1 MKLSNKLSKAHMSR
15 ADTYYQRLQTSICT
29 QEYVSNLFG
38 LIIALSDT
46 TFHITDLSFL
56 NSLISTFKDTSFFKE
71 FDVKVINNDLN
82 YGYKCKRVCEFSYLR
97 HTIRCDVINSN
108 DLDMNSIDVLNL
120 PVIMLERI
128 DKGYCIRDVKFDF
141 EYSKY
146 NSEIELMYRV
156 DYNRYEEYYI
166 CYIPFELLCDLYMN
180 FGRNVSTSIKVDIIL
195 NALNILLGHTPELNG
210 KVMKKTIRGITNMD
224 NILYSLLKIFLYS
237 ETGVTAFEE
246 CIHGKEYSNGSYIIR
261 VSDKIGLKLVLEEE
275 DLNLDNL
282 LIYTNKDCSVIVGL
296 YNEQS
301 DSIISNRFLYLGGS
315 PIIKPTQFTLSK
327 IEYNNSGLLRQLLL
341 SKSTIHING
350 VVV

>member
-1 MKLSNKLSKAHMSR
+1 MKVLNRLSKAHMSR

-29 QEYVSNLFG
+29 QEYVSNIFG
-38 LIIALSDT
+38 LISSLSDT
-46 TFHITDLSFL
+46 AFPITDLSFL

-82 YGYKCKRVCEFSYLR
+82 YGYKCKRVCDFSYLGN
-97 HTIRCDVINSN
+97 TIRCNVIHSN
-108 DLDMNSIDVLNL
+108 DLDMNCIGIFNL
-120 PVIMLERI
+120 PVIMLERR
-128 DKGYCIRDVKFDF
+128 DDGYCIRDVKFDV

-156 DYNRYEEYYI
+156 DYNGCKKYYV

-180 FGRNVSTSIKVDIIL
+180 FGRNVSTSIKVDIIIS
-195 NALNILLGHTPELNG
+195 ALNTLLGYTPELNG
-210 KVMKKTIRGITNMD
+210 KAMKRTIRGITNVD
-224 NILYSLLKIFLYS
+224 NILYSLLRIFLYS
-237 ETGVTAFEE
+237 ETGITAFEE

-261 VSDKIGLKLVLEEE
+261 VSDKIGLKLVLEDE

-282 LIYTNKDCSVIVGL
+282 IIYTNQDCSVIVGL

-315 PIIKPTQFTLSK
+315 PIIKPTQFILSK

>member
-1 MKLSNKLSKAHMSR
+1 MKLSNKLRKTKGGR
-15 ADTYYQRLQTSICT
+15 ADTYYQRLKTSICT
-29 QEYVSNLFG
+29 QEYVRNLFG
-38 LIIALSDT
+38 LISVLSDT
-46 TFHITDLSFL
+46 AFPITDLSFL

-71 FDVKVINNDLN
+71 FEVKLVNNDLN
-82 YGYKCKRVCEFSYLR
+82 YGYKCKRVCEFSYLGN
-97 HTIRCDVINSN
+97 TIRCNVIHSN
-108 DLDMNSIDVLNL
+108 DLDMNCIGVFNL
-120 PVIMLERI
+120 PVIMLERR
-128 DKGYCIRDVKFDF
+128 DDGYCIRDVKFDV

-156 DYNRYEEYYI
+156 DYNGYKEYYI

-180 FGRNVSTSIKVDIIL
+180 FGRNVRISIKVDIII
-195 NALNILLGHTPELNG
+195 NALKTLLGYIPELNG
-210 KVMKKTIRGITNMD
+210 KAIKNTIRGMPSID
-224 NILYSLLKIFLYS
+224 NALYSLLKIFLYT
-237 ETGVTAFEE
+237 ETGVTAIEE
-246 CIHGKEYSNGSYIIR
+246 GIRGGEYSSGSFIIK
-261 VSDKIGLKLVLEEE
+261 VSDKVGLKLILEEK

-282 LIYTNKDCSVIVGL
+282 IIYTNKDCSIIVGL